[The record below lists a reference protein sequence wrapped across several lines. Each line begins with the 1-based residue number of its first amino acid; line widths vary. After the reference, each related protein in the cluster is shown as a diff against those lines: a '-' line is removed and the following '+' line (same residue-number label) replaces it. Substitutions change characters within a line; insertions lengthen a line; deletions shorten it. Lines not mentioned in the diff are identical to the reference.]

1 MIGVGITSYVRRFLF
16 VLALGLSLPSLLW
29 AQADRLGE
37 IRTRG
42 ILRVGTT
49 GDYKPFTYRANEASP
64 FVGLDI
70 ELARML
76 AETLG
81 VRVEWVPTS
90 WPTLMADFNAGRFDV
105 AMGGVSITAER
116 ARVADFSVSYL
127 RDGKTPI
134 TRCVDRERFQTIE
147 QIDRPGVRV
156 VVNPGGTNERFAR
169 ARLTRATISVWPNNV
184 TIFDRIVAGEAD
196 VMITDAI
203 ETRLQQ
209 RLRPALCA
217 VHPEAPFDTA
227 EKAYLLPRDAAFKS
241 AVDTWLRPLVERGEV
256 ARRLERWL
264 DHPWPRAEPAAID
277 LAPLC
282 ELMAG
287 RLAVM
292 PDVARYK
299 WNLRQPIEDVA
310 RERQIIAG
318 LQQEAAALGV
328 PAAWAE
334 TFFQAQIEAAKIV
347 QRELFRQWETEQ
359 RGKFD
364 RVPDL
369 SRETR
374 PKLDAITPKLLR
386 ELAMTWPALS
396 DPHQKERI
404 RQTARRIMSGGTLS
418 DDATACAVKPL
429 L

>member
-1 MIGVGITSYVRRFLF
+1 VIGAGTPSRVRRFLL
-16 VLALGLSLPSLLW
+16 VIALGFGLPSLLW
-29 AQADRLGE
+29 AQAGRLGE
-37 IRTRG
+37 IRARG
-42 ILRVGTT
+42 TLRVGTT

-76 AETLG
+76 AETLE
-81 VRVEWVPTS
+81 VRVEWVSTS
-90 WPTLMADFNAGRFDV
+90 WPTLMDDFNAGRFDV

-116 ARVADFSVSYL
+116 ARVADFSASYL

-134 TRCVDRERFQTIE
+134 VRCADRERFQTIE

-156 VVNPGGTNERFAR
+156 VVNPGGTNERFVR
-169 ARLTRATISVWPNNV
+169 ARLTRATLSVWPNNV

-217 VHPEAPFDTA
+217 VHPEAPFDAA

-241 AVDTWLRPLVERGEV
+241 AVDAWLRPLVERGEI

-264 DHPWPRAEPAAID
+264 DHPWPRAEPAAIN

-287 RLAVM
+287 RLALM

-318 LQQEAAALGV
+318 LRQEAVALGV

-334 TFFQAQIEAAKIV
+334 EFFQAQIEAAKIV
-347 QRELFRQWETEQ
+347 QRELFRQWETEK
-359 RGKFD
+359 RGRFESA
-364 RVPDL
+364 PDL
-369 SRETR
+369 TGETR

-396 DPHQKERI
+396 DPQQKERI
-404 RQTARRIMSGGTLS
+404 RETARRVMSGRALS
-418 DDATACAVKPL
+418 EAAVAWAVKPL